1 MIEGKWFAQGA
12 DIAQPLAV
20 RAAALGMGR
29 DETDDT
35 AQQVVVYREGAPVG
49 TARLWWAEGAF
60 RLGGVCVLPQE
71 RGRGYGD
78 LLVRLLLFK
87 ALTHGASLIALDC
100 PANVEP
106 FFRRYG
112 FAGENGQLSIR
123 AEDVHLSHCGG
134 HCDGCG
140 A

>member
-49 TARLWWAEGAF
+49 TARL
-60 RLGGVCVLPQE
+60 GGVCVLPQE

-100 PANVEP
+100 PADVEP

-134 HCDGCG
+134 HCDSCG